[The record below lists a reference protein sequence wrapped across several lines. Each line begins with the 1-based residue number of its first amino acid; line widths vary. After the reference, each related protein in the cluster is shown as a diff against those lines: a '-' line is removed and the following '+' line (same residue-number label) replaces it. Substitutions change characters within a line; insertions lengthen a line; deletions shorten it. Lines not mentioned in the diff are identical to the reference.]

1 MATIQLDG
9 IILQN
14 RDLEIGNINS
24 YELSTDLIVGE
35 NSTVFFRRVDRFSV
49 SNSGIKIRIRTTTS
63 KIQFDS
69 LLEKLM

>member
-35 NSTVFFRRVDRFSV
+35 NSTVFFRRVDRF
-49 SNSGIKIRIRTTTS
+49 N
-63 KIQFDS
+63 
-69 LLEKLM
+69 